1 MVNGGWSRTFNSW
14 RRRRD
19 RIQTPIHHHRHHT
32 HNWQQKK
39 EATVRNVIRSQLLKY
54 NDLVWLPKQYADK
67 EDAFCEVDAAI
78 PTYTTSSLSVFL
90 FRRAKRCHARARA
103 CTLVPSLNLK
113 TRETAGC
120 LYPMG
125 PLDQCL
131 KFVKHLD
138 WTRKVEQAKETWF
151 RCIDRATIPTM
162 QLRGK
167 KIAELE
173 EYSGNC
179 SLKHLPSG
187 FSVCTVI
194 YGKDLVSSQ
203 CIKGRTE
210 EKREAPLRAP
220 NCLSIFLCEIYKWR
234 LGTSLYLKS
243 DSHFVTACVRVFFF
257 WLAYRALFF
266 PGLLFDS
273 KLPKKLLCILIS
285 NEENINKQKA
295 KFSMLAIDAILK
307 HHSENRNSFSFLIN

>member
-1 MVNGGWSRTFNSW
+1 M
-14 RRRRD
+14 
-19 RIQTPIHHHRHHT
+19 
-32 HNWQQKK
+32 
-39 EATVRNVIRSQLLKY
+39 IRSQLLKY

-90 FRRAKRCHARARA
+90 FRRAKRCHACARA
-103 CTLVPSLNLK
+103 CTLVPSLYLK

-167 KIAELE
+167 KIAELG

-257 WLAYRALFF
+257 GLRTAPFFSPVYSLTRNYR
-266 PGLLFDS
+266 
-273 KLPKKLLCILIS
+273 
-285 NEENINKQKA
+285 
-295 KFSMLAIDAILK
+295 
-307 HHSENRNSFSFLIN
+307 RNSYAYSFQTRKT

>member
-19 RIQTPIHHHRHHT
+19 RIQTPIYHHRHHT

-39 EATVRNVIRSQLLKY
+39 ETTVRNVIRSQLLKY
-54 NDLVWLPKQYADK
+54 NDHVWLPKQYADK

-90 FRRAKRCHARARA
+90 FRRAKRCHACARA
-103 CTLVPSLNLK
+103 CTLVPSLYLK

-162 QLRGK
+162 QLRGQ
-167 KIAELE
+167 KIPELE

-194 YGKDLVSSQ
+194 YGKDLVSSW

-220 NCLSIFLCEIYKWR
+220 NCLSIFLCEINKWP
-234 LGTSLYLKS
+234 LVTGLYLTS
-243 DSHFVTACVRVFFF
+243 DSHFVKACVRVVFFC
-257 WLAYRALFF
+257 LRTAPFF
-266 PGLLFDS
+266 CPVYSLTLVPRSLL
-273 KLPKKLLCILIS
+273 
-285 NEENINKQKA
+285 
-295 KFSMLAIDAILK
+295 
-307 HHSENRNSFSFLIN
+307 RNSTETLATQARHCSVLLQMLIQSMWILCN

>member
-1 MVNGGWSRTFNSW
+1 MVNGGWRRTFNSW

-39 EATVRNVIRSQLLKY
+39 ETTVRNVIRSQLLKY
-54 NDLVWLPKQYADK
+54 NDHVWLPKQYADK

-131 KFVKHLD
+131 KFVKLNISI
-138 WTRKVEQAKETWF
+138 EQ
-151 RCIDRATIPTM
+151 
-162 QLRGK
+162 GK
-167 KIAELE
+167 WSRQK
-173 EYSGNC
+173 
-179 SLKHLPSG
+179 KPG
-187 FSVCTVI
+187 FAALTEPRYQQCNSVA
-194 YGKDLVSSQ
+194 
-203 CIKGRTE
+203 R
-210 EKREAPLRAP
+210 R
-220 NCLSIFLCEIYKWR
+220 
-234 LGTSLYLKS
+234 
-243 DSHFVTACVRVFFF
+243 
-257 WLAYRALFF
+257 
-266 PGLLFDS
+266 
-273 KLPKKLLCILIS
+273 
-285 NEENINKQKA
+285 
-295 KFSMLAIDAILK
+295 
-307 HHSENRNSFSFLIN
+307 

>member
-1 MVNGGWSRTFNSW
+1 MIMFGCPNNMLTKKMLFAKSTRPYQRTLRAVSLFSYSVERNA
-14 RRRRD
+14 
-19 RIQTPIHHHRHHT
+19 
-32 HNWQQKK
+32 
-39 EATVRNVIRSQLLKY
+39 ATL
-54 NDLVWLPKQYADK
+54 
-67 EDAFCEVDAAI
+67 
-78 PTYTTSSLSVFL
+78 
-90 FRRAKRCHARARA
+90 ARA

-194 YGKDLVSSQ
+194 YGKDLVSSW

-210 EKREAPLRAP
+210 EKSEAPLRAP
-220 NCLSIFLCEIYKWR
+220 NCLSIFLCEINKWP

-243 DSHFVTACVRVFFF
+243 DSHFVKACVRVFFF
-257 WLAYRALFF
+257 LLAYRALFL

-273 KLPKKLLCILIS
+273 SSSFFAPKQHGNACY
-285 NEENINKQKA
+285 A
-295 KFSMLAIDAILK
+295 G
-307 HHSENRNSFSFLIN
+307 

>member
-1 MVNGGWSRTFNSW
+1 MVDGVRLSTPGDAEETEFRLQYTITDIIHITDNKKRKQQSEMWSGANCLNIMILFGCPNNMLTKKMLFAKSTRPYQRTLRAVSLFSYSVERNA
-14 RRRRD
+14 
-19 RIQTPIHHHRHHT
+19 
-32 HNWQQKK
+32 
-39 EATVRNVIRSQLLKY
+39 ATL
-54 NDLVWLPKQYADK
+54 
-67 EDAFCEVDAAI
+67 
-78 PTYTTSSLSVFL
+78 
-90 FRRAKRCHARARA
+90 ARA

-125 PLDQCL
+125 ALDQCL

-243 DSHFVTACVRVFFF
+243 DSHFDTACVRVFFF
-257 WLAYRALFF
+257 GLRTAPFFSPVYSLTRNYR
-266 PGLLFDS
+266 
-273 KLPKKLLCILIS
+273 
-285 NEENINKQKA
+285 
-295 KFSMLAIDAILK
+295 
-307 HHSENRNSFSFLIN
+307 RNSYAYSFQTRKT